1 MNTYAK
7 FCPNVFLA
15 KCTEQYQKGAT
26 IAVETKHGKE
36 NECIVHNLILS
47 KEGFFFYSIT
57 RADGFN
63 SQERALNK
71 ANKYNGYAANAEK
84 RSEQYFEAS
93 QEGRDFL
100 SLGEP
105 IKVGH
110 HSEKR
115 HRALIERN
123 WNRMGKSVEESN
135 KVEKYEDKSA
145 YWESRA
151 KDINLSMPESLEY
164 FAFKLEAAK
173 EYHEGVKSGK
183 YPRDHSFTLQYA
195 NKAVKDLTK
204 NLELA
209 TRLWA

>member
-15 KCTEQYQKGAT
+15 KCTEQHQKGA
-26 IAVETKHGKE
+26 IIRVETKYGKE

-57 RADGFN
+57 RVDGFN

-71 ANKYNGYAANAEK
+71 AGKYTRYAENAEK
-84 RSEQYFEAS
+84 RSDQYYEAS
-93 QEGRDFL
+93 QEGREFL

-105 IKVGH
+105 IKIGH

-123 WNRMGKSVEESN
+123 HNRMAKSVEESE
-135 KVEKYEDKSA
+135 KVEKYEDKVA
-145 YWESRA
+145 YWESKS

-164 FAFKLEAAK
+164 FSFKLEGAK
-173 EYHEGVKSGK
+173 EYHEGLKYGK
-183 YPRDHSFTLQYA
+183 YKREHSFSLAYA
-195 NKAVKDLTK
+195 NKTVKDLTK
-204 NLELA
+204 KMELA
-209 TRLWA
+209 IRLWA